1 MTALLLVPL
10 LLPFLAPRLARR
22 TFDRLAPDTALWVV
36 TASALAL
43 AGACVAALG
52 ALVLTGLLKFPAF
65 AALGEP
71 RPPPAHS
78 LGLPRP
84 ARRGGGHRSAHPRR
98 LDPRALGLP
107 ADACLPYGSNAG

>member
-43 AGACVAALG
+43 AA
-52 ALVLTGLLKFPAF
+52 PA
-65 AALGEP
+65 
-71 RPPPAHS
+71 S
-78 LGLPRP
+78 
-84 ARRGGGHRSAHPRR
+84 R
-98 LDPRALGLP
+98 LSGRW
-107 ADACLPYGSNAG
+107 S